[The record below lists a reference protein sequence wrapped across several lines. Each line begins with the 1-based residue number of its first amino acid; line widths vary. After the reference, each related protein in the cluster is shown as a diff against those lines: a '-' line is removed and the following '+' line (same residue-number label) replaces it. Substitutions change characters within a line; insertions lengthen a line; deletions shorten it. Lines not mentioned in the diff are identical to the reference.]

1 MSRSREHEAKALSRI
16 LRIGLPLALAA
27 QVGWSFRPAAGRA
40 ATEQEE
46 LGRQLYE
53 ASCTT
58 CHGVDA
64 LGTAIGPS
72 LEGVG
77 DAAVDFYLSTGRMP
91 LADPDE
97 QPVRH
102 APAFTPEDIA
112 AIVAYLHP
120 TAAGGP
126 EIPGVTAGGS
136 LAAGQQLYLNNC
148 TGCHGAGGAGDSVGG
163 GQIAPTLDEATDVQT
178 AEAVR
183 VGPGE
188 MPRFGERTIS
198 AQELDA
204 IVAYLLWM
212 RDHGDDGGLSLGRAG
227 AVAEGFVAMVI
238 GLGLLIVV
246 IRLTGSRL

>member
-1 MSRSREHEAKALSRI
+1 
-16 LRIGLPLALAA
+16 
-27 QVGWSFRPAAGRA
+27 
-40 ATEQEE
+40 
-46 LGRQLYE
+46 
-53 ASCTT
+53 
-58 CHGVDA
+58 
-64 LGTAIGPS
+64 
-72 LEGVG
+72 
-77 DAAVDFYLSTGRMP
+77 VDFYLSTGRMP

-102 APAFTPEDIA
+102 TPAFTREEIA

-120 TAAGGP
+120 TTAGGP
-126 EIPGVTAGGS
+126 QIPAVAAAGS
-136 LAAGQQLYLNNC
+136 LPTGQQIYLNNC

-163 GQIAPTLDEATDVQT
+163 GQIAPSLDEATELQI

-198 AQELDA
+198 VQDLDA
-204 IVAYLLWM
+204 MVAYLLWI
-212 RDHGDDGGLSLGRAG
+212 RDNGDDGGLSLGRAG
-227 AVAEGFVAMVI
+227 AVAEGFLAMVI